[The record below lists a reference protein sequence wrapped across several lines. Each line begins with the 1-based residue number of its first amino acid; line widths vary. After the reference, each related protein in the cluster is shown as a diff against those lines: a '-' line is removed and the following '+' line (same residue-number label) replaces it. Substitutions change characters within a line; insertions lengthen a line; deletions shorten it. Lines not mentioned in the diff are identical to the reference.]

1 MDNGTKV
8 RTVLAIL
15 TSINAGL
22 AVLDIAQ
29 FGNPTADLIYKIAS
43 VAANALLIAV
53 NTYYNNQYT
62 EEGCIG
68 TGLTRQ
74 LKAHPD
80 DLYESEQ
87 APEEVIE
94 ND

>member
-1 MDNGTKV
+1 MDNGTRIR
-8 RTVLAIL
+8 RTLLIL
-15 TSINAGL
+15 TSINTAL
-22 AVLDIAQ
+22 ATLDVAQ
-29 FGNPTADLIYKIAS
+29 FENPTVNLIYKIVS
-43 VAANALLIAV
+43 VLVNALVAGI
-53 NTYYNNQYT
+53 NHYYNNQYT

>member
-1 MDNGTKV
+1 MDNGTRIR
-8 RTVLAIL
+8 RTLLIL
-15 TSINAGL
+15 TSINVAL
-22 AVLDIAQ
+22 ATLDVAQ
-29 FGNPTADLIYKIAS
+29 FENPTVNLIYKIVS
-43 VAANALLIAV
+43 VLVSAV
-53 NTYYNNQYT
+53 VAGINHYYNNQYT
-62 EEGCIG
+62 KEGCIG